1 MENKEVK
8 TEKGSKFLVDVLDLI
23 KKGLNPSKICIHL
36 KITPQKLNYYLSSLK
51 RENIISKK
59 GYGVWEIN
67 PIEELKILTHK
78 GSITTKNIRG
88 HAYIWKIK
96 SNKLFNWESLIEENN
111 IYSEFKGLKNTPRI
125 ILNNRKVWLGKN
137 YITIFEPKDESFF
150 GLNAMESDKEAV
162 FQLVNTI
169 DLLKKALQIDFKYKF
184 TCSRHHYGHI
194 NSIEA
199 KRVIKNGK
207 TILIKNE
214 KGFWF
219 SIDFSQNKYKEAEM
233 IGAVE
238 ENDADIQSL
247 QYQNYMNS
255 HERTN
260 FKVTPEF
267 ILNAM
272 NGIQQNQLMF
282 DKNIETH
289 LKVLNELKE
298 AIKELRNTIHG
309 SGGDSNSNV

>member
-1 MENKEVK
+1 MEKKEVK
-8 TEKGSKFLVDVLDLI
+8 SEKGSKFLVDILNLI

-36 KITPQKLNYYLSSLK
+36 NITPQKLNYYLSSLK

-59 GYGVWEIN
+59 GYGVWEVN
-67 PIEELKILTHK
+67 PIEELKKLTHK
-78 GSITTKNIRG
+78 GSLSTKNIRG

-96 SNKLFNWESLIEENN
+96 ANKLFNWESLLEENN
-111 IYSEFKGLKNTPRI
+111 IYSELKGLKNTPRI
-125 ILNNRKVWLGKN
+125 ILNKRKVWLGKN

-150 GLNAMESDKEAV
+150 GLNSTESDKEAIY
-162 FQLVNTI
+162 QLVNTI

-199 KRVIKNGK
+199 KRVIRNGR
-207 TILIKNE
+207 TILIKN
-214 KGFWF
+214 KRGFWF
-219 SIDFSQNKYKEAEM
+219 SIDFSQNKYKESEM
-233 IGAVE
+233 IGTIG

-267 ILNAM
+267 TLDAINKVT
-272 NGIQQNQLMF
+272 QNQLMF
-282 DKNIETH
+282 SKNIETH
-289 LKVLNELKE
+289 MEVLKGIKE
-298 AIKELRNTIHG
+298 AIKELKDTIHE
-309 SGGDSNSNV
+309 GGNPNK